1 MPRTLCKVTKMC
13 TIQTLILVTRSSGSE
28 IMVHGILERVVPRP
42 SQDSTRSEEIYTELR
57 HGFPFPL
64 S

>member
-1 MPRTLCKVTKMC
+1 MYFVQSHKNVYHPDSD
-13 TIQTLILVTRSSGSE
+13 ISHQISGSE